1 MATKKVVKKSV
12 KKVVKK
18 AVKKPASK
26 KAKSIK
32 TVQAVREGFKA
43 GTKKNPL
50 AHVRYSNCSISDIS
64 NDTFPEMVQIT
75 LGPARYK
82 HMLGKKFVNLT
93 FAMTAIDE
101 AQAYA
106 LIGKGKKSIEKEL
119 DSIGMLPMVAV
130 SGPGIM
136 TDIETALED

>member
-1 MATKKVVKKSV
+1 MATKKIVKKSV

-18 AVKKPASK
+18 AVKKPATK

-32 TVQAVREGFKA
+32 VIQSVREGFKA

-50 AHVRYSNCSISDIS
+50 AHVRYSNCSISDIG
-64 NDTFPEMVQIT
+64 NDKFPEMVQIT
-75 LGPARYK
+75 LGPAKYK
-82 HMLGKKFVNLT
+82 HMLGKKFVSLT
-93 FAMTAIDE
+93 YAMTAIDE
-101 AQAYA
+101 AQAYS

-119 DSIGMLPMVAV
+119 DSIGLLPMVDV

-136 TDIETALED
+136 TDIEVSLED